1 MIDLNNISQN
11 NWANTR
17 ISILGAGKSGIAA
30 GALGAHVGAKIF
42 ISERN
47 DSPGI
52 IENIGNFKHE
62 LGGHSNSVLDADI
75 LVKSP
80 GIPNDIPIIKE
91 CENQNIP
98 IVSEIEFAS
107 WFTSSPILAVTG
119 SNGKT
124 TTVNLLHE
132 MCISDGRTSL
142 LGGNMGMPFSEN
154 VLWELRSD
162 IKTSIH
168 VLELSSFQLEHII
181 SFSPTIAG
189 ILNISADHLDRY
201 ADINAYAA
209 EKLKLADHIQESG
222 WLVYNADDPILA
234 ESLMDSA
241 RSMVFSLTKNEKC
254 HFKLNATKVF
264 SGEPDNP
271 DILFNFEDTKLKG
284 FHNLQN
290 ILAAATM
297 AHSFGISE
305 EAIQNTIINFSP
317 IPHRLE
323 WVGSIHNVDYFND
336 SKATNIAAATAAIE
350 SFEDNLILILGGQDK
365 GSTDFRQLIPFMENR
380 VKSIIA
386 YGDAGAEIKNQLN
399 ENFTVTYC
407 EYFKDAMLTANNNST
422 AGDTILLSPACA
434 SFDQF
439 SNYEERGNK
448 FLEIFTK
455 LELGN

>member
-30 GALGAHVGAKIF
+30 GALGAYIGAKIF

-47 DSPGI
+47 NSPGI

-91 CENQNIP
+91 CENQSIP

-142 LGGNMGMPFSEN
+142 LGGNVGMPFSEN

-222 WLVYNADDPILA
+222 RLVYNADDPILA

-297 AHSFGISE
+297 AHSFGISQ

-323 WVGSIHNVDYFND
+323 WVGSIHNVDFFND

-448 FLEIFTK
+448 FVEIFTK

>member
-11 NWANTR
+11 NWVNTR

-142 LGGNMGMPFSEN
+142 LGGNVGMPFSEN
-154 VLWELRSD
+154 VLWELKSD

-297 AHSFGISE
+297 AHSFGISQ

-323 WVGSIHNVDYFND
+323 WVGSIHNVDFFND

-350 SFEDNLILILGGQDK
+350 SFDDNLILILGGQDK

-448 FLEIFTK
+448 FVEIFTK

>member
-1 MIDLNNISQN
+1 MIDLNNITQN

-30 GALGAHVGAKIF
+30 GALGAHIGAKIF

-47 DSPGI
+47 DFPGI

-91 CENQNIP
+91 CENQSIP

-142 LGGNMGMPFSEN
+142 LGGNVGMPFSEN

-234 ESLMDSA
+234 ESLMDCA

-297 AHSFGISE
+297 AHLFGISK

-323 WVGSIHNVDYFND
+323 WVGSIHNVDFFND

-448 FLEIFTK
+448 FVEIFTK
-455 LELGN
+455 LELEN

>member
-30 GALGAHVGAKIF
+30 GALGAHVGADIF
-42 ISERN
+42 ISERS
-47 DSPGI
+47 DSPEM

-62 LGGHSNSVLDADI
+62 VGGHSNSVLDADI
-75 LVKSP
+75 LIKSP
-80 GIPNDIPIIKE
+80 GIPNNVSIIKE
-91 CENQNIP
+91 CENQGIP

-107 WFTSSPILAVTG
+107 WFTSSPILALTG

-142 LGGNMGMPFSEN
+142 LGGNVGMPFSEN
-154 VLWELRSD
+154 VLWEIKSE

-201 ADINAYAA
+201 ADINAYAT

-234 ESLMDSA
+234 ESLMNNT
-241 RSMVFSLTKNEKC
+241 RSVVFSLKQNEKC

-264 SGEPDNP
+264 SGDVDNP

-297 AHSFGISE
+297 AHSFGISR
-305 EAIQNTIINFSP
+305 EAIHNTIINFTP

-323 WVGSIHNVDYFND
+323 WVGNINNVDYFND
-336 SKATNIAAATAAIE
+336 SKATNIAAARAAIE
-350 SFEDNLILILGGQDK
+350 SFDNNLILILGGQDK
-365 GSTDFRQLIPFMENR
+365 GTTDFRQLIPVMNGR
-380 VKSIIA
+380 VKAVIT
-386 YGDAGAEIKNQLN
+386 YGEAGSEIKNQLN
-399 ENFTVTYC
+399 AEFEPIYC
-407 EYFKDAMLTANNNST
+407 ALFNEAVNLAHEQSNS
-422 AGDTILLSPACA
+422 GDTVLLSPACA

-439 SNYEERGNK
+439 SNYEERGDT
-448 FLEIFTK
+448 FTRTFTQ

>member
-30 GALGAHVGAKIF
+30 GALGAHIGAKIF

-47 DSPGI
+47 DFPGI

-91 CENQNIP
+91 CENQSIP

-201 ADINAYAA
+201 ADINAYAE

-297 AHSFGISE
+297 AHSFGISQ

-323 WVGSIHNVDYFND
+323 WVGSIHNVDFFND

-448 FLEIFTK
+448 FVEIFTK

>member
-17 ISILGAGKSGIAA
+17 ISILGAGISGIAA
-30 GALGAHVGAKIF
+30 GALGAHVGADIF

-47 DSPGI
+47 DTPEI

-62 LGGHSNSVLDADI
+62 VGGHSNSVLDADI
-75 LVKSP
+75 LIKSP
-80 GIPNDIPIIKE
+80 GIPNDVSIIKE
-91 CENQNIP
+91 CENQGIP

-107 WFTSSPILAVTG
+107 WFTSSPILALTG

-142 LGGNMGMPFSEN
+142 LGGNVGMPFSEN
-154 VLWELRSD
+154 VLWEIKSD

-201 ADINAYAA
+201 ADINAYAT

-234 ESLMDSA
+234 ESLMNNT
-241 RSMVFSLTKNEKC
+241 RSVVFSLKQNEKC

-264 SGEPDNP
+264 SGDVDNP

-297 AHSFGISE
+297 AHSFGISR
-305 EAIQNTIINFSP
+305 EAIHNTIINFTP

-323 WVGSIHNVDYFND
+323 WVGNINNVDYFND

-350 SFEDNLILILGGQDK
+350 SFDDDLILILGGQDK
-365 GSTDFRQLIPFMENR
+365 GSTDFKQLIPIMENR

-386 YGDAGAEIKNQLN
+386 YGDAGLEIKNQLDGDFMVAFS
-399 ENFTVTYC
+399 EDF
-407 EYFKDAMLTANNNST
+407 EDAFLSANNNST
-422 AGDTILLSPACA
+422 PGDTVLLSPACA

-448 FLEIFTK
+448 FVEIFTK

>member
-1 MIDLNNISQN
+1 MIDLNNISKI

-30 GALGAHVGAKIF
+30 AALGTHIGAQIF
-42 ISERN
+42 ISEDS
-47 DSPGI
+47 DSPEI
-52 IENIGNFKHE
+52 IENIGE
-62 LGGHSNSVLDADI
+62 LKYEVGGHSNSVLDADI

-80 GIPNDIPIIKE
+80 GIPNDVPIIKE

-107 WFTSSPILAVTG
+107 WFTTSPILALTG

-142 LGGNMGMPFSEN
+142 LGGNVGMPFSEN
-154 VLWELRSD
+154 VLWEL
-162 IKTSIH
+162 TSNIENSVH
-168 VLELSSFQLEHII
+168 VLELSSFQLEHINT
-181 SFSPTIAG
+181 FSPLIAG
-189 ILNISADHLDRY
+189 ILNISPDHLDRY

-209 EKLKLADHIQESG
+209 EKLKLATHIDKTG
-222 WLVYNADDPILA
+222 WLVFNADDPILA
-234 ESLMDSA
+234 KSLKDTT
-241 RSMVFSLTKNEKC
+241 RSIVFSLKQNEKC
-254 HFKLNATKVF
+254 HFKLNATKVY
-264 SGEPDNP
+264 SGEVDDP

-297 AHSFGISE
+297 AHSFGISR
-305 EAIQNTIINFSP
+305 EAIHNSIINFTP

-323 WVGSIHNVDYFND
+323 WVGSIQNVDFFND
-336 SKATNIAAATAAIE
+336 SKATNIAAAIAAIE
-350 SFEDNLILILGGQDK
+350 SFDDNLILILGGKDK
-365 GSTDFRQLIPFMENR
+365 GSTDFTQLIPIMKNR
-380 VKSIIA
+380 VKSIIV
-386 YGDAGAEIKNQLN
+386 YGDAGREIKNQLN
-399 ENFTVTYC
+399 EIFPLTYC
-407 EYFKDAMLTANNNST
+407 DDFEDALLTANNNSN

-448 FLEIFTK
+448 FVEIFTK

>member
-1 MIDLNNISQN
+1 MIDLNNISKI

-30 GALGAHVGAKIF
+30 AALGTHIGAQIF
-42 ISERN
+42 ISEDS
-47 DSPGI
+47 DSPEI
-52 IENIGNFKHE
+52 IENIGE
-62 LGGHSNSVLDADI
+62 LKYEVGGHSNSVLDADI

-80 GIPNDIPIIKE
+80 GIPNDVPVIKE

-107 WFTSSPILAVTG
+107 WFTTSPILALTG

-142 LGGNMGMPFSEN
+142 LGGNVGMPFSEN
-154 VLWELRSD
+154 VLWEL
-162 IKTSIH
+162 TSNIENSVH
-168 VLELSSFQLEHII
+168 VLELSSFQLEHINT
-181 SFSPTIAG
+181 FSPLIAG
-189 ILNISADHLDRY
+189 ILNISPDHLDRY

-209 EKLKLADHIQESG
+209 EKLKLATHIDKTG
-222 WLVYNADDPILA
+222 WLVFNADDPILA
-234 ESLMDSA
+234 KSLKDTT
-241 RSMVFSLTKNEKC
+241 RSIVFSLKQNEKC
-254 HFKLNATKVF
+254 HFKLNATKVY
-264 SGEPDNP
+264 SGEVDDP

-297 AHSFGISE
+297 AHSFGISRQ
-305 EAIQNTIINFSP
+305 AIQNTIINFTP

-323 WVGSIHNVDYFND
+323 WVGNINNVDYFND

-350 SFEDNLILILGGQDK
+350 SFDDDLILILGGQDK
-365 GSTDFRQLIPFMENR
+365 GSTDFKQLIPIMENR

-386 YGDAGAEIKNQLN
+386 YGDAGLEIKNQLDG
-399 ENFTVTYC
+399 
-407 EYFKDAMLTANNNST
+407 YFMVAFSEDFEDAFLSANKNSSP
-422 AGDTILLSPACA
+422 GDTVLLSPACA

-448 FLEIFTK
+448 FVEIFTK

>member
-1 MIDLNNISQN
+1 MIDFNNISQN
-11 NWANTR
+11 NWADTR

-30 GALGAHVGAKIF
+30 GVLGAHVGANIF
-42 ISERN
+42 ISESDN
-47 DSPGI
+47 SPDI
-52 IENIGNFKHE
+52 IKNIGDFKHE
-62 LGGHSNSVLDADI
+62 VGGHSNTVLDADF

-91 CENQNIP
+91 CENQKIP

-107 WFTSSPILAVTG
+107 WFTSSPILALTG

-142 LGGNMGMPFSEN
+142 LGGNIGMPFSEN
-154 VLWELRSD
+154 VLWEL
-162 IKTSIH
+162 TSNITNPIH
-168 VLELSSFQLEHII
+168 VLELSSFQLEHINT
-181 SFSPTIAG
+181 FSPAIAG

-209 EKLKLADHIQESG
+209 EKMKLANQINDSG
-222 WLVYNADDPILA
+222 WLVFNADDPILA
-234 ESLMDSA
+234 ESLQNTN
-241 RSMVFSLTKNEKC
+241 RSVVFSLTQNGNC
-254 HFKLNATKVF
+254 IFKLNATKVYT
-264 SGEPDNP
+264 GETDNP
-271 DILFNFEDTKLKG
+271 DILFKFEDTKLKG

-297 AHSFGISE
+297 AHSFGISR
-305 EAIQNTIINFSP
+305 EAIQNTIINFTP

-350 SFEDNLILILGGQDK
+350 SFDDNLILILGGQDK
-365 GSTDFRQLIPFMENR
+365 GSTDFTQLIPCMENR
-380 VKSIIA
+380 VHSIIA
-386 YGDAGAEIKNQLN
+386 YGAAGKEIKNQLD
-399 ENFTVTYC
+399 ESFMVTYC
-407 EYFKDAMLTANNNST
+407 EYFEDAMLTANDNSKP
-422 AGDTILLSPACA
+422 GDTVLLSPACA

-439 SNYEERGNK
+439 SNYEERGNT
-448 FLEIFTK
+448 FVEIFNK